1 MEHED
6 EIEQRPARETPQ
18 NVWQSLDQPE
28 EPGREMNL
36 TTDQLC
42 AKARYREREN
52 IWFQGF
58 AGAACLGFGGAF
70 IYGAI
75 AMEQM
80 WFRLGLAWMA
90 LLTALC
96 FRGTIRIGSRRM
108 QAGESCAQFMV
119 RELEGSRCT
128 LVALQWGMVL
138 VLPSLGM
145 WWWGAYRTMQENGLR
160 LIDPS
165 AWRHSLLRILGSI
178 IWCLLVLFAGW
189 VGLGRE
195 AKKRGRQVE
204 ELRRAIGM
212 QA

>member
-6 EIEQRPARETPQ
+6 EIEQRPASWTPQ
-18 NVWQSLDQPE
+18 SVWQSLDQQE
-28 EPGREMNL
+28 EPGMEMSL

-52 IWFQGF
+52 VWFQGF
-58 AGAACLGFGGAF
+58 AGAVCLGFGAAF

-75 AMEQM
+75 TMEQI

-90 LLTALC
+90 LLTTLS

-108 QAGESCAQFMV
+108 RAGESCAQFMV
-119 RELEGSRCT
+119 RELEGSRRT

-138 VLPSLGM
+138 VLPSLLM
-145 WWWGAYRTMQENGLR
+145 WWWGAYCTTQASGLR

-165 AWRHSLLRILGSI
+165 AWRHSLLTILGSI
-178 IWCLLVLFAGW
+178 VWCLLVLFVGW

-195 AKKRGRQVE
+195 AKKRGRQAE
-204 ELRRAIGM
+204 ELRHAIGM
-212 QA
+212 QR

>member
-6 EIEQRPARETPQ
+6 EIEQRPAPETPQ
-18 NVWQSLDQPE
+18 NVWQSLHQE
-28 EPGREMNL
+28 EEFGMEMSL

-52 IWFQGF
+52 VWFQGF
-58 AGAACLGFGGAF
+58 ASAACLGFGAAL

-75 AMEQM
+75 TMEQI
-80 WFRLGLAWMA
+80 WFRLGLAWMG
-90 LLTALC
+90 LLTALS

-119 RELEGSRCT
+119 RELEGSRRT

-138 VLPSLGM
+138 VLPSLFM
-145 WWWGAYRTMQENGLR
+145 WWWGAYRTMQANGLH

-165 AWRHSLLRILGSI
+165 AWRHFLLTILGSI
-178 IWCLLVLFAGW
+178 VWCLSFLFIGW

-195 AKKRGRQVE
+195 AKKRGRQAE

-212 QA
+212 RA

>member
-6 EIEQRPARETPQ
+6 KTEQRLAPGTPQ
-18 NVWQSLDQPE
+18 SVWQSLDQQE
-28 EPGREMNL
+28 DLGMEMSL

-58 AGAACLGFGGAF
+58 AGAACLGFGAAF

-75 AMEQM
+75 TMEQI

-90 LLTALC
+90 LLTTLS

-108 QAGESCAQFMV
+108 GAGESCAQFMV
-119 RELEGSRCT
+119 RELEGSRRT

-138 VLPSLGM
+138 VLPSLLM
-145 WWWGAYRTMQENGLR
+145 WWWGAYRTMQANGLR

-165 AWRHSLLRILGSI
+165 AWRHSLLTILGSI
-178 IWCLLVLFAGW
+178 VWCLLVLFVGW
-189 VGLGRE
+189 VGLGLE
-195 AKKRGRQVE
+195 ARKRARQAE

-212 QA
+212 LE